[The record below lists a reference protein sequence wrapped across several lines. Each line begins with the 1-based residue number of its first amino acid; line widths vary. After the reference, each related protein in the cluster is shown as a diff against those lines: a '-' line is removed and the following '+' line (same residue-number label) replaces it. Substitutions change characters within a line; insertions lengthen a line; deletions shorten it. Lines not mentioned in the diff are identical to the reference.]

1 MFFQIASI
9 KVPFVTSFHFAN
21 VVFSFLF
28 FRDVGLRMLL
38 EIRSGSKGF
47 AAFIAD
53 EGFFVFVNFFVSV
66 EI

>member
-1 MFFQIASI
+1 
-9 KVPFVTSFHFAN
+9 
-21 VVFSFLF
+21 VFSFLF